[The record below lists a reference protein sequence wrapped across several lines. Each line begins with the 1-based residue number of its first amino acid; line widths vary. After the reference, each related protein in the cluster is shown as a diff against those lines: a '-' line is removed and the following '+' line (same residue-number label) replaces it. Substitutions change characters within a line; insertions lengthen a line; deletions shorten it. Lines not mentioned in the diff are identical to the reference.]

1 MMRNFVLLQHSL
13 CGEMAEEFCFAVQ
26 CHHAGQRPAF
36 KRKCSQCITHSS
48 YLAGESHHV
57 PTNGISMQTRP
68 SFYSVLFYLI
78 QAYGYRSMTNN

>member
-1 MMRNFVLLQHSL
+1 MLQHSL

-57 PTNGISMQTRP
+57 PTNGISIN
-68 SFYSVLFYLI
+68 YSDLVSIL
-78 QAYGYRSMTNN
+78 